1 MDARMKEEEFGQQL
15 ALAIKIPQELGQ
27 LSCRKSLLYALSIDS
42 DGNVRMGV
50 DSDSGEPIRG
60 QGKGFEQDLL
70 IWEARESSHTSIV
83 PRVSIELKLNR
94 VTTHDA
100 IVYSEKARR
109 LRFIY
114 PYARFGLV
122 LGNLSQIPGRVLRL
136 GQQFDFI
143 FTLHVPFVEEE
154 IKAIESLLI
163 NEVALSRRLSDLLE
177 KGTRI
182 RYLRRELILA

>member
-1 MDARMKEEEFGQQL
+1 MDVKMKEEEFGQQL
-15 ALAIKIPQELGQ
+15 ASAIKIPQELGQ

-50 DSDSGEPIRG
+50 DSESGEPVRG
-60 QGKGFEQDLL
+60 KGKGFEQDLL
-70 IWEARESSHTSIV
+70 IWEARENSHTSIV

-100 IVYSEKARR
+100 IIYSEKARR
-109 LRFIY
+109 LRSVY
-114 PYARFGLV
+114 PYTRFGLI

-143 FTLHVPFVEEE
+143 STLHVPFVKEELE
-154 IKAIESLLI
+154 AMETLLI
-163 NEVALSRRLSDLLE
+163 EEVVLSRNLSGLLE
-177 KGTRI
+177 NRTRI
-182 RYLRRELILA
+182 KHLRRNLVLT

>member
-1 MDARMKEEEFGQQL
+1 MDIKLKEEEFGPQL
-15 ALAIKIPQELGQ
+15 ASILKIPHEAGQ

-42 DGNVRMGV
+42 DGNVRMGI

-60 QGKGFEQDLL
+60 KGKGFEQDLL
-70 IWEARESSHTSIV
+70 IWEAREHSHTSII

-100 IVYSEKARR
+100 IIYSEKARR
-109 LRFIY
+109 LRSVY
-114 PYARFGLV
+114 PYARFGLI

-136 GQQFDFI
+136 SQQFDFI
-143 FTLHVPFVEEE
+143 STLQVPFVEEE
-154 IKAIESLLI
+154 IKEIETLLI
-163 NEVALSRRLSDLLE
+163 SEVALSRQLSDLLE

-182 RYLRRELILA
+182 KYLRRELVLA